1 MADVLT
7 KEQRR
12 RNMQSIRSKETKIEI
27 KVANALW
34 KRGVRFRKNVKDLI
48 GKPDIAIKKYKI
60 AIFIDSCFWHGCE
73 LHGHIPKN
81 NELYWLKKIS
91 RNKERD
97 QQVTSY
103 YLESGW
109 NIMRIWEH
117 ELKEDFEGTVQ
128 KITNLIN
135 QVKQM

>member
-48 GKPDIAIKKYKI
+48 GKPDIAIKKYRI

-73 LHGHIPKN
+73 LHGHIPKS